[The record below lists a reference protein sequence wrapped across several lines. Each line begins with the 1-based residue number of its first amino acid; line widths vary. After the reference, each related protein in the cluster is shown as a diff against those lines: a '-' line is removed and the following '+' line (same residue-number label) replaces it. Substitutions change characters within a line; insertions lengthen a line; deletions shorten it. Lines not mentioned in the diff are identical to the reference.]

1 MKQELLGGRFR
12 ARFDD
17 KGRFGKELAK
27 VPTLLVDEPALGL
40 IGAAAALR
48 HRVGVG

>member
-1 MKQELLGGRFR
+1 MGV

-40 IGAAAALR
+40 IGAAVALTYRMGAA
-48 HRVGVG
+48 